1 MNLLFQIILERDREL
16 VIIVHS
22 FALSHPWFA
31 AAAVVCN
38 YAFVILLLAFIA
50 GHAYPRRKTMEILL
64 IPFAMAAAYVV
75 SRTIGFLYFRPR
87 PFIPLD
93 FIPLIA
99 QSPLSKS
106 FPSSHS
112 IVAFAGAYML
122 YKFNKQWGRWAL
134 AAAAMI
140 AISRVLVGV
149 HYPSDILAGAL
160 LGVLL
165 SGLIYRFRK
174 SLWGSLK

>member
-1 MNLLFQIILERDREL
+1 MFDTLLRFDA
-16 VIIVHS
+16 VIVNRIHIFVNEYTV
-22 FALSHPWFA
+22 A
-31 AAAVVCN
+31 AAIAVVFN
-38 YAFVILLLAFIA
+38 YAFVILLLALIA
-50 GHAYPRRKTMEILL
+50 AHAFPRRKTMEILL
-64 IPFAMAAAYVV
+64 IPFAMAAAYLT
-75 SRTIGFLYFRPR
+75 SRIIGFIYFRPR

-93 FIPLIA
+93 FVPLIA

-122 YKFNKQWGRWAL
+122 YKFNKTWGRWAL
-134 AAAAMI
+134 GCAAMI

-174 SLWGSLK
+174 NLWGSLK